1 MKISSRN
8 IGFGIML
15 LLGLILAFS
24 PVDKMNISKVADRE
38 LLLSQLHSQSNYIE
52 AEDVAHWIIDKEPG
66 VFIVDIRPAGDYM
79 KYHIPGAI
87 NIPLEKLLEKSSLE
101 LMDPSATLVLT
112 SNGNTKASQAWLL
125 LKEKGY
131 DDVYVLHGGMNH
143 WVEAFSAPRKP
154 VEPYT
159 DDEVFR
165 YQFRLAAGPVMMGT
179 ARAAQAT
186 REAPVKPRTIK
197 RKRRSVKKKV
207 DEGC

>member
-1 MKISSRN
+1 MKVSSRN
-8 IGFGIML
+8 LGFGILL

-24 PVDKMNISKVADRE
+24 PVDQMNVSKVADRE

-66 VFIVDIRPAGDYM
+66 ITIIDIRSAEDFK

-87 NIPLEKLLEKSSLE
+87 NIPLEKLLDKESLE
-101 LMDPSATLVLT
+101 LMEGSETLILA
-112 SNGNTKASQAWLL
+112 SNGNTKASQAWLF

-131 DDVYVLHGGMNH
+131 DDVYVLHGGMNY
-143 WVEAFSAPRKP
+143 WVQVFSAPQKP

-159 DDEVFR
+159 DDEIFR

-179 ARAAQAT
+179 VRAASNT
-186 REAPVKPRTIK
+186 TETPVKPRPVK
-197 RKRRSVKKKV
+197 RKRRSLKKKV

>member
-1 MKISSRN
+1 MKISARN
-8 IGFGIML
+8 LGFGVML

-24 PVDKMNISKVADRE
+24 PVDEMNVSKVADRE

-66 VFIVDIRPAGDYM
+66 IRIIDIRPAEDYK
-79 KYHIPGAI
+79 KYHIPGAV
-87 NIPLEKLLEKSSLE
+87 NIPLERLLDKSSLE
-101 LMDPSATLVLT
+101 SMDPEETLILA
-112 SNGNTKASQAWLL
+112 SNGNTKASQAWLF

-131 DDVYVLHGGMNH
+131 DDVYVLHGGMNY
-143 WVEAFSAPRKP
+143 WVQAFSAPKKP

-159 DDEVFR
+159 DDEIFR

-179 ARAAQAT
+179 ARAAT
-186 REAPVKPRTIK
+186 TETEAPVKPRTVK
-197 RKRRSVKKKV
+197 RRRRSVQKKV